1 MRIDVIQGA
10 NLNMLGRREPEI
22 YGAQTLEEIH
32 RGLADLG
39 RQLSDGGDLVELTFF
54 KSNSEGAL
62 VDRVQACGADVDA
75 IILNPGAYTHTSVAL
90 RDALLAIE
98 LPAVEVHLSNPA
110 ARESFRHRS
119 LIADV
124 VAGSIVGLGAI
135 GYQLALQALVTAHR
149 TRLAVERPAAPG

>member
-10 NLNMLGRREPEI
+10 NLNLLGRREPAI

-32 RGLADLG
+32 SGLEDLG
-39 RQLSDGGDLVELTFF
+39 RQLSAGDEAVSLTFF
-54 KSNSEGAL
+54 QSNSEGAL
-62 VDRVQACGADVDA
+62 VDRVQACGEGVDA
-75 IILNPGAYTHTSVAL
+75 IIMNPGAYTHTSIAL
-90 RDALLAIE
+90 RDALLAVG

-124 VAGSIVGLGAI
+124 VRGSIVGLGAI
-135 GYQLALQALVTAHR
+135 GYQLALRALVAAHR
-149 TRLAVERPAAPG
+149 ARRAVEGPASPG